1 MRNYEVMTIHR
12 PEIVEDDVRAKVAE
26 IEGLLQARG
35 AEISESDFWGKR
47 RFAYEINHVREG
59 YYSVVTFKLD
69 DPSGALDD
77 LDRALALSDAVVRHK
92 VVRLDKS

>member
-1 MRNYEVMTIHR
+1 MRKYEVMTIHR
-12 PEIVEDDVRAKVAE
+12 PEFVEDDVRAKVAE

-35 AEISESDFWGKR
+35 AEISETDFWGKR
-47 RFAYEINHVREG
+47 RFAYEINHIREG
-59 YYSVVTFKLD
+59 YYSVVTFALD
-69 DPSGALDD
+69 DPAGALDD